1 MTSREQAPAAARLD
15 NVSRRAVAGLAVTQ
29 IIGWG
34 TTFHLP
40 AVLGS
45 VMAPSIGIS
54 MEVLFGGISVQL
66 LASAMVAPRVGRRI
80 DRLGGRAIMVCG
92 SLLLSLAL
100 VLISQAQGPILY
112 FIGWALIGFATPMA
126 LGAGT
131 QASLAQVAG
140 PGARRAVSVLLFFT
154 GLPSFFFWPLASWLE
169 PIIGWRNTALL
180 FAAMHLLIAAPIHFA
195 ILSRRIPVRLS
206 ASGAP
211 MEDGLPPQ
219 ARRSAFW
226 LLAAMLAFAG
236 TISWGVAL
244 NIIEL
249 LKAGG
254 LSPTAAVFIATLAG
268 PIQASA
274 RIIEF
279 MFGSRYPATITGLVS
294 AAVMPLAF
302 VGVLIGGGEVWA
314 AVVFVA
320 CYGISNGLMTLARAT
335 IPLALFGRG
344 EYGTWTGRLTTP
356 QNLVFAAS
364 PVLFAWLLQRQGPQ
378 IMAWVGLA
386 MAVGCLIAMVL
397 LARYA
402 RRHRS
407 SSS

>member
-1 MTSREQAPAAARLD
+1 MNATSDPNRLD
-15 NVSRRAVAGLAVTQ
+15 GVSRRAVAGLAVTQ

-54 MEVLFGGISVQL
+54 MEVLFGGISMQL
-66 LASAMVAPRVGRRI
+66 LASALVAPRIGRRI
-80 DRLGGRAIMVCG
+80 DRMGGRAIMVAG
-92 SLLLSLAL
+92 STLLAL
-100 VLISQAQGPILY
+100 ALALISQAHGPVVY
-112 FIGWALIGFATPMA
+112 FIGWALIGLATPMT

-140 PGARRAVSVLLFFT
+140 PSARRAVSILLFFT

-169 PIIGWRNTALL
+169 PVIGWRHTALL
-180 FAAMHLLIAAPIHFA
+180 FAALHLVICVPIHFA
-195 ILSRRIPVRLS
+195 VLGRRVPVRLA
-206 ASGAP
+206 ASGAALE
-211 MEDGLPPQ
+211 EDGLPPA
-219 ARRSAFW
+219 ARRGAFW

-236 TISWGVAL
+236 MISWGVAL

-254 LSPTAAVFIATLAG
+254 LPATTAVFIATLAA
-268 PIQASA
+268 PIQAAA
-274 RIIEF
+274 RIVEF
-279 MFGSRYPATITGLVS
+279 MVGGRYPATITGLVS

-302 VGVLIGGGEVWA
+302 VGLLIGGGAVWA
-314 AVVFVA
+314 AVMFA
-320 CYGISNGLMTLARAT
+320 LCYGISNGLMTLARAT
-335 IPLALFGRG
+335 IPLTLFGRG

-364 PVLFAWLLQRQGPQ
+364 PVLFAALLQRQGPDV
-378 IMAWVGLA
+378 MSWVGLA
-386 MAVGCLIAMVL
+386 MALGCLIAMVL

-402 RRHRS
+402 RRHR
-407 SSS
+407 

>member
-1 MTSREQAPAAARLD
+1 MNEGTDPQRLD
-15 NVSRRAVAGLAVTQ
+15 GVSRRAVAGLAVTQ

-54 MEVLFGGISVQL
+54 MEVLFGGISVML
-66 LASAMVAPRVGRRI
+66 LGSALVAPRVGRRI
-80 DRLGGRAIMVCG
+80 DRLGGRAIMVVG
-92 SLLLSLAL
+92 SLLIGVAL
-100 VLISQAQGPILY
+100 VLISQAHGPILY
-112 FIGWALIGFATPMA
+112 FVGWALIGFATPMS

-140 PGARRAVSVLLFFT
+140 PNARRAVSIMLLFT

-169 PIIGWRNTALL
+169 PIIGWRQTTLA
-180 FAAMHLLIAAPIHFA
+180 FAALHLLVCVPIHFA
-195 ILSRRIPVRLS
+195 VLGRRIPVRLS
-206 ASGAP
+206 ASGASP
-211 MEDGLPPQ
+211 QEGLPPA
-219 ARRSAFW
+219 ARASAFW
-226 LLAAMLAFAG
+226 LLAATLSFAG
-236 TISWGVAL
+236 MISWGVAL

-254 LSPTAAVFIATLAG
+254 LPPTTAVFIATLSA

-279 MFGSRYPATITGLVS
+279 LLGGRYPSTITGLVS
-294 AAVMPLAF
+294 TSVMPLAF
-302 VGVLIGGGEVWA
+302 IGLLIGGGAAWA
-314 AVVFVA
+314 AVMFAV
-320 CYGISNGLMTLARAT
+320 CYGIGNGLMTLARAT
-335 IPLALFGRG
+335 IPLTLFGRA

-356 QNLVFAAS
+356 QNLVFSVS
-364 PVLFAWLLQRQGPQ
+364 PVLFSALLSHQGPGLL
-378 IMAWVGLA
+378 AWAGLA
-386 MAVGCLIAMVL
+386 MAAGSLIAMAL

-402 RRHRS
+402 QRHR
-407 SSS
+407 

>member
-1 MTSREQAPAAARLD
+1 MNEGSDPQRLD
-15 NVSRRAVAGLAVTQ
+15 GVSRRAVAGLAVTQ

-66 LASAMVAPRVGRRI
+66 LASALVAPRIGRRI

-92 SLLLSLAL
+92 SLLLALAL
-100 VLISQAQGPILY
+100 VLISQAHGPILY
-112 FIGWALIGFATPMA
+112 FIGWALIGVATPMT

-140 PGARRAVSVLLFFT
+140 PGARRAVSILLFFT

-169 PIIGWRNTALL
+169 PMIGWRHTALL
-180 FAAMHLLIAAPIHFA
+180 FAAMHLVICVPIHFA
-195 ILSRRIPVRLS
+195 VLSRRIPVRIS
-206 ASGAP
+206 ASGMP
-211 MEDGLPPQ
+211 MEEDGLPPH
-219 ARRSAFW
+219 ARRGAFW

-236 TISWGVAL
+236 MISWGVAL

-254 LSPTAAVFIATLAG
+254 LSPTTAVFIATLAA

-279 MFGSRYPATITGLVS
+279 MFGGRYPATITGLVS

-302 VGVLIGGGEVWA
+302 VGVLIGGGAVWA
-314 AVVFVA
+314 AVMFVV

-344 EYGTWTGRLTTP
+344 EYGTWTGRLTMP

-364 PVLFAWLLQRQGPQ
+364 PVLFAALLQRQGPQ
-378 IMAWVGLA
+378 LMSWVGLA
-386 MAVGCLIAMVL
+386 MALGCLFAMVL

-402 RRHRS
+402 QRHR
-407 SSS
+407 

>member
-1 MTSREQAPAAARLD
+1 MNSISDPQRLD
-15 NVSRRAVAGLAVTQ
+15 GVSRRAVAGLAVTQ

-54 MEVLFGGISVQL
+54 MELLFGGISMQL
-66 LASAMVAPRVGRRI
+66 LASALVAPRIGRRI
-80 DRLGGRAIMVCG
+80 DRRGGRAIMVGG
-92 SLLLSLAL
+92 SVLLALAL
-100 VLISQAQGPILY
+100 VLIALAHGPMLY
-112 FIGWALIGFATPMA
+112 FLGWALIGCATPMT
-126 LGAGT
+126 LGVGT

-169 PIIGWRNTALL
+169 PMIGWRQTALL
-180 FAAMHLLIAAPIHFA
+180 FAAMHLVICVPIHLA
-195 ILSRRIPVRLS
+195 VLGRRIPVRIA
-206 ASGAP
+206 ASGVP
-211 MEDGLPPQ
+211 MEDGLPSQ
-219 ARRSAFW
+219 ARRGAFW
-226 LLAAMLAFAG
+226 LLAAMLSFAG
-236 TISWGVAL
+236 MISWGVAL

-254 LSPTAAVFIATLAG
+254 LAPGTAVFIATLAA

-274 RIIEF
+274 RIVEF
-279 MFGSRYPATITGLVS
+279 MFGGRYPATVTGLVS
-294 AAVMPLAF
+294 AAVMPLGF
-302 VGVLIGGGEVWA
+302 VGVLVGGGAVWA
-314 AVVFVA
+314 AVTFVV

-364 PVLFAWLLQRQGPQ
+364 PVLFAALLQRQGPEL
-378 IMAWVGLA
+378 MSWVGLA
-386 MAVGCLIAMVL
+386 MALGCLLAMIL

-402 RRHRS
+402 GRHR
-407 SSS
+407 

>member
-1 MTSREQAPAAARLD
+1 MNEGSDPQRLD
-15 NVSRRAVAGLAVTQ
+15 GVSRRAVAGLAVTQ

-66 LASAMVAPRVGRRI
+66 LASALVAPRIGRRI
-80 DRLGGRAIMVCG
+80 DRLGGRAIMVGG
-92 SLLLSLAL
+92 SVLLAL
-100 VLISQAQGPILY
+100 ALALISQAHGPVLY
-112 FIGWALIGFATPMA
+112 FIGWALIGFATPMT

-169 PIIGWRNTALL
+169 PIIGWRHTALL
-180 FAAMHLLIAAPIHFA
+180 FAALHLVICVPIHFA
-195 ILSRRIPVRLS
+195 VLSRRIPVRIS
-206 ASGAP
+206 ASGVP
-211 MEDGLPPQ
+211 MEDGLPPS
-219 ARRSAFW
+219 ARRGAFW
-226 LLAAMLAFAG
+226 LLAATLAFAG
-236 TISWGVAL
+236 MISWGVAL

-254 LSPTAAVFIATLAG
+254 LPSTTAVFIATLTA

-279 MFGSRYPATITGLVS
+279 MFGGRYPATVTGLVS
-294 AAVMPLAF
+294 ASVMPLAF
-302 VGVLIGGGEVWA
+302 VGLLIGGGAVWA
-314 AVVFVA
+314 AVMFAV

-364 PVLFAWLLQRQGPQ
+364 PVLFAALLQRQGPQ
-378 IMAWVGLA
+378 LMVWVGLV
-386 MAVGCLIAMVL
+386 MATGCLIAMVL

-402 RRHRS
+402 QRHR
-407 SSS
+407 

>member
-1 MTSREQAPAAARLD
+1 MTSTPDPQRLD
-15 NVSRRAVAGLAVTQ
+15 GVSRRAVAGLAVTQ

-66 LASAMVAPRVGRRI
+66 LASALVAPRIGRRV
-80 DRLGGRAIMVCG
+80 DRQGGRAIMVCG
-92 SLLLSLAL
+92 STLIALAL
-100 VLISQAQGPILY
+100 ALISQAQGPLLY
-112 FIGWALIGFATPMA
+112 FLGWALIGFATPMA

-169 PIIGWRNTALL
+169 PMIGWRHTALL
-180 FAAMHLLIAAPIHFA
+180 FAALHLVVCVPIHFA
-195 ILSRRIPVRLS
+195 VLSRRIPVRLS
-206 ASGAP
+206 ASGTP
-211 MEDGLPPQ
+211 MEDGLPAP
-219 ARRSAFW
+219 ARRGAFW

-236 TISWGVAL
+236 MISWGVAL

-254 LSPTAAVFIATLAG
+254 LSPTTAVFIATLAA

-279 MFGSRYPATITGLVS
+279 LFGSRYPATITGLVS

-302 VGVLIGGGEVWA
+302 VGVLVGGGAVWA
-314 AVVFVA
+314 AVMFVA

-364 PVLFAWLLQRQGPQ
+364 PVLFAALLQRQGPQ
-378 IMAWVGLA
+378 VMVWAGLVMAL
-386 MAVGCLIAMVL
+386 GCLIAMVL
-397 LARYA
+397 LARYV
-402 RRHRS
+402 RRHR
-407 SSS
+407 